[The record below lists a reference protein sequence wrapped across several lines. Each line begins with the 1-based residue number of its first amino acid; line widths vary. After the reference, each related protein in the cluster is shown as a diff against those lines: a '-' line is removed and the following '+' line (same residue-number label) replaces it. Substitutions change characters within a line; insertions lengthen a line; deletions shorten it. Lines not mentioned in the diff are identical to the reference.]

1 MKIRT
6 KMLESKLQ
14 RLNKRY
20 DKLGIKI
27 YKYQRRLRNLYQEMS
42 HMQMNRDWDAPV
54 IEADELV
61 RQHWAEVLERNKN
74 ESKRPNNRARSRRK

>member
-6 KMLESKLQ
+6 KLMEKKLQ

-20 DKLGIKI
+20 DRLGIKI
-27 YKYQRRLRNLYQEMS
+27 YEYQRKLRNLYQES
-42 HMQMNRDWDAPV
+42 AHMQMRKDFDASV

-61 RQHWAEVLERNKN
+61 RQHWAEVLERDNSKN
-74 ESKRPNNRARSRRK
+74 YD

>member
-6 KMLESKLQ
+6 KMLEKKLQ

-42 HMQMNRDWDAPV
+42 HMQMRNDLDASV
-54 IEADELV
+54 IEADQLV
-61 RQHWAEVLERNKN
+61 REHWAEVLERNEN
-74 ESKRPNNRARSRRK
+74 ETN